1 MAAPT
6 LLNVAPSPASVI
18 TADVAVSFEITSS
31 PGLQREMVF
40 VRFPGAGIEEVI
52 WDGTGFTAPYAARS
66 TRTAITGG
74 FKFYVIRTAAWP
86 DSPQIAVFAFNTS
99 AEELSSNWG
108 YTIADNPTY
117 SLSPTTLPSFRAGR
131 TEGADSGFAQ
141 HDQDYYLR
149 VAENTLDP
157 EYIRGMQAGEGY
169 EALQAQAKMAARV
182 STAILNTANGMLASY
197 ARGGAFSEGSVEFYR
212 TAYTAGAVTVKA
224 GTVVSA
230 KGGRY
235 FIVLTDA
242 VFGSTDLGPVAVNV
256 RGVFQD
262 WQDAAAG
269 QVTTP
274 AGATIPGE
282 IDTVR
287 NMVQDP
293 IYGDPSIRVR
303 QITDVVGGRPPMLDL
318 LARGNG
324 IRRAPGES
332 DASLSYR
339 IRNLPDNITPAAVM
353 RNLKVLLSPV
363 QGAWEYTDSCSS
375 KFQTAYDV
383 PTSSLRANVFT
394 YDDPR
399 PRYFNATNWYADDR
413 EQWATFYVVVGKLQP
428 IRDYGG
434 LYDDAALDAAHL
446 RAHRTGGRRAV
457 GAYDL
462 PDSSLMV
469 SGTALGMA
477 YDGRD
482 VGQDALLGSTGKMMN
497 SIRAAGIV
505 AGLLQEGW

>member
-6 LLNVAPSPASVI
+6 LLNVAPAPASVI
-18 TADVAVSFEITSS
+18 TADVALSFEITSS
-31 PGLQREMVF
+31 PGLQRELVF
-40 VRFPGAGIEEVI
+40 ARFPGAGIEEVV
-52 WDGTGFTAPYAARS
+52 WDGSAFTAAYSALS
-66 TRTAITGG
+66 TRTVISGG
-74 FKFYVIRTAAWP
+74 FRFRIIRTAVWP
-86 DSPQIAVFAFNTS
+86 DSPQIAIFAFNTS
-99 AEELSSNWG
+99 AEELSSSWG
-108 YTIADNPTY
+108 YTIADAPTY
-117 SLSPTTLPSFRAGR
+117 AMSSATLPSFHAGR
-131 TEGADSGFAQ
+131 TEGADSGFAE

-149 VAENTLDP
+149 VAQNTLDP
-157 EYIRGMQAGEGY
+157 DYFQGMKAGEGY
-169 EALQAQAKMAARV
+169 EALQAQAKMAARM

-197 ARGGAFSEGSVEFYR
+197 ARGGAFSEGQVEFYR
-212 TAYTAGAVTVKA
+212 TSHAAGAVTVKA

-230 KGGRY
+230 RGGRY

-242 VFGSTDLGPVAVNV
+242 VFGSTELGPVAVNV

-262 WQDAAAG
+262 WQDSASG

-274 AGATIPGE
+274 AGVTITGE
-282 IDTVR
+282 IDTIR

-303 QITDVVGGRPPMLDL
+303 QITDVQGGRPPMLDL

-324 IRRAPGES
+324 IRRAKGES

-353 RNLKVLLSPV
+353 RNMKVQLSPV
-363 QGAWEYTDSCSS
+363 HGTWEYTESCSS

-383 PTSSLRANVFT
+383 PPSSARTNVFT

-399 PRYFNATNWYADDR
+399 PRYFNAGNWYADDR
-413 EQWATFYVVVGKLQP
+413 EHWATFYVVVGKIQP

-434 LYDDAALDAAHL
+434 LYDDVALDTAHL
-446 RAHRTGGRRAV
+446 RSARSRGFRAV
-457 GAYDL
+457 GAFDL
-462 PDSSLMV
+462 PDAVTMGD
-469 SGTALGMA
+469 GTSLGMA

-482 VGQDALLGSTGKMMN
+482 TGQDALLESTGKMLN

-505 AGLLQEGW
+505 AGVLQEGW